1 MLCSFFRFMISSA
14 ADSAKPLGPWTHRH
28 VVRCNGCRRFHRTCR
43 TLGEAL
49 RSEAVGLSEASGGLT
64 RQVLAGLPHTQR
76 RPARPL
82 WPAIAAAACVALA
95 IWIVFAGRQAE
106 PRTPPVP
113 PTYAI
118 VAPRIELA
126 TWTRAVEA
134 PLLTEAHNL
143 SNSARSGL
151 RFLVAC
157 LPVRPPEGVA
167 VPPFD
172 DSAPPSVQ

>member
-14 ADSAKPLGPWTHRH
+14 ADAGKPLGASTHRH
-28 VVRCNGCRRFHRTCR
+28 VLQCEGCRRFYQTCR
-43 TLGEAL
+43 TLDEAL
-49 RSEAVGLSEASGGLT
+49 RSEVIGLSDASGGLT
-64 RQVLAGLPHTQR
+64 RQVLVGLPRTQR
-76 RPARPL
+76 RPVRPF

-95 IWIVFAGRQAE
+95 TWIVFASRQAE
-106 PRTPPVP
+106 SPTPPIP

-118 VAPRIELA
+118 AAPRIELA
-126 TWTRAVEA
+126 TWTRVVEA

-143 SNSARSGL
+143 SNSAQSGL

-157 LPVRPPEGVA
+157 LAVRPPEGVA
-167 VPPFD
+167 APQVG